1 MKDEEI
7 YSMIYDIENNINLL
21 NEQIIHRKQK
31 KRSTF
36 IPGNS
41 LGYVSPNADINILK
55 SQISELKVR
64 KKNLLKLLEENH
76 NDEI

>member
-31 KRSTF
+31 KLSTF
-36 IPGNS
+36 IPGNN
-41 LGYVSPNADINILK
+41 LGYVSPNADINIIK
-55 SQISELKVR
+55 SQISELKAR
-64 KKNLLKLLEENH
+64 KKNLLIFLEEN
-76 NDEI
+76 NNEI